1 MRWSTYLGHDNY
13 FLTREVMVLDSF
25 AQDDLRE
32 TIRVYLT
39 VVNREEENH
48 MRKLTLAVSK
58 VWIPWSYLKTT
69 DRWTLF

>member
-1 MRWSTYLGHDNY
+1 M
-13 FLTREVMVLDSF
+13 MLDSF

-39 VVNREEENH
+39 VVNREGENNI
-48 MRKLTLAVSK
+48 RKLTLAVSK

-69 DRWTLF
+69 DR

>member
-1 MRWSTYLGHDNY
+1 
-13 FLTREVMVLDSF
+13 MVLDSF

-69 DRWTLF
+69 DR

>member
-1 MRWSTYLGHDNY
+1 MRWSTYLGHNNY

-25 AQDDLRE
+25 AQDNLRE

-39 VVNREEENH
+39 VVNREEEKD

-58 VWIPWSYLKTT
+58 VWIPWSYLKTM
-69 DRWTLF
+69 DR

>member
-32 TIRVYLT
+32 TVRVDLRCREDAYEYCARVSRVRAKDIRLQC
-39 VVNREEENH
+39 R
-48 MRKLTLAVSK
+48 S
-58 VWIPWSYLKTT
+58 S
-69 DRWTLF
+69 